1 MLNYSN
7 IGKTIRGIDNY
18 SELCKASQSCKTI
31 HRFLMLPETI
41 HRVLIQS
48 IKTVCESIQGFV
60 TIMSLCNNSEHCE
73 TILII
78 VKQF

>member
-41 HRVLIQS
+41 QRVVIKG
-48 IKTVCESIQGFV
+48 IKTA
-60 TIMSLCNNSEHCE
+60 
-73 TILII
+73 
-78 VKQF
+78 